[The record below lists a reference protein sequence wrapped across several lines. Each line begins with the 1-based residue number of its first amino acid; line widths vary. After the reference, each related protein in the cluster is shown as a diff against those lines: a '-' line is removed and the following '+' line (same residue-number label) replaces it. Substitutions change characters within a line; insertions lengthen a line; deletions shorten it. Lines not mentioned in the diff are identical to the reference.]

1 MASMGQAGRISLLLG
16 FSIWL
21 CSFSSAAYGAV
32 SNMEWS
38 DWDGRQV
45 CYPSKYLQP
54 KTEAEIVSVVRK
66 ANENGN
72 QIKVVGSGHSFSS
85 ITLTSNDR
93 PNAILLNLDN
103 FKF

>member
-1 MASMGQAGRISLLLG
+1 MGQAGRISLLLG

-32 SNMEWS
+32 STMEWS
-38 DWDGRQV
+38 DWDGRRMLSIQIFAA
-45 CYPSKYLQP
+45 KN
-54 KTEAEIVSVVRK
+54 EAEIVSVVRK

-72 QIKVVGSGHSFSS
+72 QIKVVGSGYSFSS

-93 PNAILLNLDN
+93 PNAILLNPITSR
-103 FKF
+103 

>member
-1 MASMGQAGRISLLLG
+1 MERLGREDKYST
-16 FSIWL
+16 S
-21 CSFSSAAYGAV
+21 
-32 SNMEWS
+32 
-38 DWDGRQV
+38 
-45 CYPSKYLQP
+45 SKYLQP

-103 FKF
+103 FNDVIKEVFKCCYSTVWNPYLRVKFCTLEAWICS